1 MNLNKS
7 KMKNITALACAVFLS
22 NGLFAQYNI
31 VENGSFENS
40 TGKVKRIGAI
50 SQSEGWGSA
59 TGVKADY
66 FVSSKDPVVG
76 TPDNVYGS
84 EVPKDGSSYAGI
96 VAYSYGDK
104 MPRSYIT
111 ARLNENLKKG
121 KKYCASYSVSLA
133 ESSKYAVNQMGMLF
147 SKKEFESD
155 SKASLIEP
163 TAQIKSDKIY
173 NAIYGWH
180 QVCGV
185 FIAEGGEKYLTI
197 GNFNATQD
205 IKNEKN
211 KLEKGVKI
219 TQIIAAYYYIDDVTV
234 YEMDENTSCDCNKI
248 EAEEKYSTL
257 IYQKQISIDESKNT
271 SKQVIDGQQIFF
283 GFGQDVLTPLSKTSL
298 DVIARMM
305 MANPNTRL
313 QINGHTDALEDKVG
327 AEKSEFS
334 SMDNKRI
341 AAVMDYLKEKGVA
354 SERLIP
360 SAQGSELSNPEAIDT
375 DDDEVKQA
383 KQRRVTFIAR

>member
-1 MNLNKS
+1 MNLNKT
-7 KMKNITALACAVFLS
+7 KMKNLTAFACSVLLS
-22 NGLFAQYNI
+22 GGLFAQYNL

-40 TGKVKRIGAI
+40 SGKVKRIGSI
-50 SQSEGWGSA
+50 SSCEGWASA

-66 FVSSKDPVVG
+66 FLPSKEAVIG
-76 TPDNVYGS
+76 TPENVYGN
-84 EVPKDGSSYAGI
+84 EVPKDGSCYAGI

-111 ARLNENLKKG
+111 TRLNENLKKG

-147 SKKEFESD
+147 SKKEYESD
-155 SKASLIEP
+155 AKTSIIEP
-163 TAQIKSDKIY
+163 KAQIKSDKIY
-173 NAIYGWH
+173 NAQYGWH

-211 KLEKGVKI
+211 KPEKGVKI
-219 TQIIAAYYYIDDVTV
+219 TQIIAAYYYIDNVVV
-234 YEMDENTSCDCNKI
+234 YEMDENTPCDCQTV
-248 EAEEKYSTL
+248 EAEEQYSTL
-257 IYQKQISIDESKNT
+257 IYQKQILIDEAKN
-271 SKQVIDGQQIFF
+271 SPKQVIDGQEIFF
-283 GFGQDVLTPLSKTSL
+283 GFGQDALTPLSKTSL
-298 DVIARMM
+298 DVIVRMM
-305 MANPNTRL
+305 MANPKLRL
-313 QINGHTDALEDKVG
+313 QINGHSDALEDKVG
-327 AEKSEFS
+327 NEKSEYS
-334 SMDNKRI
+334 NMDNKRI

-360 SAQGSELSNPEAIDT
+360 SAQGSEMPNPEGSDS
-375 DDDEVKQA
+375 DDEEVRQA
-383 KQRRVTFIAR
+383 KERRVTFIAR